1 MIEIE
6 DIHAL
11 IVATVA
17 FFIALVFWVSYR
29 RVGSAKLL
37 ITAIAFSLFTLK
49 ALGHF
54 LGLDP
59 SHGRGP
65 YMLLIDILIIV
76 LIALPILKHTR
87 SEEDEED
94 DGGRGPG
101 EDDAGEEGS
110 GADKAPRPEEG
121 GPAARD

>member
-6 DIHAL
+6 DIQAL

-37 ITAIAFSLFTLK
+37 ITAIAFSLFTFK
-49 ALGHF
+49 AIGHF
-54 LGLDP
+54 LGLAP

-87 SEEDEED
+87 SGEDEGD
-94 DGGRGPG
+94 TDQGDGAP
-101 EDDAGEEGS
+101 DEERPDS
-110 GADKAPRPEEG
+110 AEPARPEEG